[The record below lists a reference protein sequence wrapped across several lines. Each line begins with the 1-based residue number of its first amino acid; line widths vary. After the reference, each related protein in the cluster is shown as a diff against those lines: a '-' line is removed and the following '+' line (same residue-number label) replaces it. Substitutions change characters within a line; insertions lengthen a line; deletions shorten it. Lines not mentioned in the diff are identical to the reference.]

1 MLKFR
6 FALLSAAAALAL
18 GTAGAVAMQANLA
31 STTDRDSH
39 GDAVASA
46 ARTTCPHG
54 PNGVHGACVSAV
66 ASTQGE
72 GAENEDGAQSARV
85 KVCKDSDTTEDASEK
100 KPATKADKI
109 LDRAEDKR
117 EHKAFAAC
125 VSGHTAAGPS
135 K

>member
-31 STTDRDSH
+31 GTTERDSH

-54 PNGVHGACVSAV
+54 SDGVHGECVSDI
-66 ASTQGE
+66 ASAE
-72 GAENEDGAQSARV
+72 GQENRDGAQSERV
-85 KVCKDSDTTEDASEK
+85 EACKASDKTEDTTEK
-100 KPATKADKI
+100 KPTTKADKT

-117 EHKAFAAC
+117 EHTAFAAC
-125 VSGHTAAGPS
+125 VSGHTAAGRS